1 MNEFLQS
8 IDNLFDE
15 YNDLI
20 RKKTNTTVNLQK
32 VYEDFKKQ
40 KKMLKK
46 ETKSTSN
53 GMLLQNKE
61 KKKKTAYQ
69 NFFTITR
76 AKLTDENQKIPF
88 GELSKMISTKWKA
101 MSALEKKK
109 YVSKVEETESNNN
122 LEEFF
127 IQDEENLSE
136 EENSEISEINLP
148 SEKEFSE
155 EDSDLDN
162 DEDSISFNFEED

>member
-1 MNEFLQS
+1 MNQFLQS

-15 YNDLI
+15 YNNLI

-32 VYEDFKKQ
+32 VYEDFKNQ
-40 KKMLKK
+40 KILKK

-88 GELSKMISTKWKA
+88 GELSKMISSKWKE

-136 EENSEISEINLP
+136 EENSEMSEMNLP

>member
-1 MNEFLQS
+1 MNQFLES

-15 YNDLI
+15 YNNLI
-20 RKKTNTTVNLQK
+20 RKKTNTTMNLQK
-32 VYEDFKKQ
+32 IYQDFKKQ
-40 KKMLKK
+40 KISKK
-46 ETKSTSN
+46 ETKSTSS

-61 KKKKTAYQ
+61 KKKKKTAYQ

-76 AKLTDENQKIPF
+76 EKLTDENQKIPF
-88 GELSKMISTKWKA
+88 GELSKMISLKWKE
-101 MSALEKKK
+101 MSPLEKKK

-127 IQDEENLSE
+127 IQDEENISE
-136 EENSEISEINLP
+136 EDNSEISEMNLP